1 MWQCSGKQLVR
12 ERIRKVRK
20 RSPRLRST
28 LSCDFLSFQWKPS
41 QSQAKYL
48 LSLLKTVATVYER
61 DNCGAESA
69 VHLSL
74 CWPGQGCMEKAVR
87 LG

>member
-12 ERIRKVRK
+12 ERIRKVRN
-20 RSPRLRST
+20 RSPRLGST

-48 LSLLKTVATVYER
+48 LSLLKTVATVYKR
-61 DNCGAESA
+61 DN
-69 VHLSL
+69 LSL
-74 CWPGQGCMEKAVR
+74 SWPGQGCMEKAVR